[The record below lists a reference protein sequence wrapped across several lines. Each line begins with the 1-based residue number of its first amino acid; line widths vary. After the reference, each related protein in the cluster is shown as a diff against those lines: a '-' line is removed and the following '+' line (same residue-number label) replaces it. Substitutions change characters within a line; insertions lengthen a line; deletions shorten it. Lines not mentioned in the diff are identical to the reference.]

1 MHLPYVKNLVVI
13 FCINNDLFF
22 CFEECKTNNT
32 TPGTVPAYLD
42 TKGVIPTQMLFVRD
56 SAIKHSTDNAI
67 SNRLDL
73 GGCGKDVAYS
83 LPRGMRQISI
93 CVCY

>member
-1 MHLPYVKNLVVI
+1 MVALCCMKS
-13 FCINNDLFF
+13 DLFF

-42 TKGVIPTQMLFVRD
+42 TKGVIPTLMLFRD
-56 SAIKHSTDNAI
+56 HAIKHSTDNAI